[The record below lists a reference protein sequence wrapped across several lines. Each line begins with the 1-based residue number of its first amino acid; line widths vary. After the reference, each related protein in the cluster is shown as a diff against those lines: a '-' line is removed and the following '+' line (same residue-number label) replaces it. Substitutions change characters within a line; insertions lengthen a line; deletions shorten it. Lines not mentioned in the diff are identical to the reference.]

1 MSLTL
6 ARCSM
11 TPIIF
16 MFCSHSMAAIADTDD
31 KMVVS
36 EEMTLGP
43 VCVHTRVV
51 AHTWPHD
58 SEISLFFVCFK
69 QWGIN
74 SKVMEENQSGN
85 FGNFFELLKFGFYCL
100 YVIKSDQGG
109 TQHFRENP
117 FKYCEWHESTRKRG
131 EVCSMQHK
139 RLNFAALNPPESSW
153 NARKLSRQ
161 ITIMVA
167 AASRCSDLSGK
178 TEDPAPVT
186 VDLSTFFS
194 IVLDDCNF
202 LLSPKDF

>member
-1 MSLTL
+1 
-6 ARCSM
+6 
-11 TPIIF
+11 
-16 MFCSHSMAAIADTDD
+16 MA
-31 KMVVS
+31 
-36 EEMTLGP
+36 LY
-43 VCVHTRVV
+43 VCTHM
-51 AHTWPHD
+51 WLLIHD
-58 SEISLFFVCFK
+58 SEISLFFVCSK

-74 SKVMEENQSGN
+74 SKVMEENQSVN
-85 FGNFFELLKFGFYCL
+85 FGIFFELLKFGFYCL
-100 YVIKSDQGG
+100 YLIKSDQGG

-117 FKYCEWHESTRKRG
+117 FKILWMTRIHTEARG

-186 VDLSTFFS
+186 VDLSTFFC